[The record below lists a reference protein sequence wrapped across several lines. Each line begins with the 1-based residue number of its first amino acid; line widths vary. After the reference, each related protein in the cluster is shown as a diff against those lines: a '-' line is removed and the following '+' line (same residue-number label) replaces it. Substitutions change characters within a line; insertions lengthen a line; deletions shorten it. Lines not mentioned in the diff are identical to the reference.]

1 VGDKCADRCA
11 EIGKAWRKQN
21 EQRQKALAGASK
33 RRKELLID
41 AGRKKKEVEDRIKT
55 LKTEVTGAEIK
66 VQALEKEYQE
76 VERREKAKVV
86 RAPKEGGKLGLL
98 VSQAKGRT
106 EELRSTLE
114 RVKTERDD
122 AQARLKELEEM
133 LTKFKEDYNPN
144 FNDEGVKRAV
154 KSWEDYAAR
163 DKAPIEDALN
173 RDLTEILKD
182 DSENGLN
189 WADFESDNKENDID
203 VCKLWVHTTA
213 QGTPTDYL

>member
-1 VGDKCADRCA
+1 
-11 EIGKAWRKQN
+11 
-21 EQRQKALAGASK
+21 
-33 RRKELLID
+33 LLVD
-41 AGRKKKEVEDRIKT
+41 AGRRKKEVEDRINT
-55 LKTEVTGAEIK
+55 LKTEVTGAEMK
-66 VQALEKEYQE
+66 VQALEKEFNE

-114 RVKTERDD
+114 RVKKERDD

-133 LTKFKEDYNPN
+133 LAKFKEDYNPN

-163 DKAPIEDALN
+163 DKAPVEDALN

-189 WADFESDNKENDID
+189 WADFESENKENDID
-203 VCKLWVHTTA
+203 VCKSPVRC
-213 QGTPTDYL
+213 